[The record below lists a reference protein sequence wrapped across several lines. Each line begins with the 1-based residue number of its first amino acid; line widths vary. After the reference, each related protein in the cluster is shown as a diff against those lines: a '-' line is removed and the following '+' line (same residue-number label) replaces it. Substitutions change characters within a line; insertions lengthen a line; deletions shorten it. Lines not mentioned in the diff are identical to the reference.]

1 MVNTYDNRG
10 KGNADSGVIE
20 EDNQE
25 SSSGTVDSSA
35 ERIGDQDEVVS
46 DDDLS
51 CGEDEA
57 EKIIAQLR
65 LETQENYNKYL
76 RAVAELENFRK
87 RSIKERAEAAK
98 YAGENIARDLLE
110 VVDTLELALNQA
122 DADGTTIID
131 GVRLVLE
138 RFNSILG
145 NHSIRGDSSLGELF
159 DPSRHE
165 ALATVPGSGA
175 REGEIIEE
183 FKKAYYFKDKLLRPG
198 QVVVAAADPE

>member
-10 KGNADSGVIE
+10 KGDADSGVIE
-20 EDNQE
+20 EERHE
-25 SSSGTVDSSA
+25 SHDDGTCSSFED
-35 ERIGDQDEVVS
+35 VVAS
-46 DDDLS
+46 EEGVSVEEPS
-51 CGEDEA
+51 CGEEEA
-57 EKIIAQLR
+57 GEIIAQLR
-65 LETQENYNKYL
+65 LEVQENYNKYL

-110 VVDTLELALNQA
+110 VIDTLEIALNQTNT
-122 DADGTTIID
+122 DGTTIID

-145 NHSIRGDSSLGELF
+145 NHSIRGESALGEMF

-198 QVVVAAADPE
+198 QVVVAAAETA